1 LGGKRE
7 LGAGV
12 ESVGKIQGGTGAM
25 SPLTSPRT
33 EAARPQGAAV
43 SKPPS
48 FIAEGALRRFENRRS
63 LFWTILVAI
72 CLGVGGDWF
81 SASTQRLYVDED
93 SAAARQE
100 GTVWQHFGVRGNEV
114 VPEIISRDR
123 ARFVFPVSLG
133 APHSLLFS
141 AYPEGAAEYTITLR
155 SDGTSRQI
163 AARKITSA
171 VSENISIPAGKS
183 ELEFAVEGKIA
194 WFDLRLTRKM
204 FLWPAYLGA
213 FLAVAFTMRSRPVSP
228 ASRRRIGNWLAL
240 GLSTFLS
247 LAVIEAVLRLVSLK
261 LPPAIL
267 NARHDLGL
275 FAPDPRWIESPRYK
289 QRLRPNLDTYC
300 EWKFGDIVRM
310 GFIPP
315 ELFGAQE
322 HRYPFRT
329 DAEGFRNPAVR
340 DQIDVAAL
348 GDSFTDA
355 MASPTEEAWPVRL
368 EKITG
373 RKVQNYG
380 TSAFGPQQELYVLQ
394 DYAIHHR
401 PGHVVLAFF
410 AGNDLFDAERFDR
423 WEREGDKP
431 GEETTGWRLVKKFRR
446 YQTLYLSTLARVAML
461 QDSVAAVSDRRANGD
476 LPRFDRGIFEIPTAE
491 RGYLR
496 FAFMPPYLQKLA
508 TSRDAFERSRGWEL
522 TRATLLRMKETS
534 DRAGSRLS
542 IMFVPSKAEVYW
554 PLVEHSLGPEE
565 LQQAIDFCCLYNHM
579 KIRPAEI
586 RANRLAQNDLLRD
599 FCARENIPFVDLTPA
614 LEKSAGTGHAVYYV
628 DDDHLNA
635 AGHEIAAQELARFL
649 AREP

>member
-1 LGGKRE
+1 MMNTEAQTLAPPAHVPVLRMRNSSRAWFYVALFAIG
-7 LGAGV
+7 LSAGV
-12 ESVGKIQGGTGAM
+12 
-25 SPLTSPRT
+25 
-33 EAARPQGAAV
+33 
-43 SKPPS
+43 
-48 FIAEGALRRFENRRS
+48 
-63 LFWTILVAI
+63 
-72 CLGVGGDWF
+72 DWF
-81 SASTQRLYVDED
+81 SAGTRRLYVDED

-100 GTVWQHFGVRGNEV
+100 GTVWQHFGVGGNEV

-141 AYPEGAAEYTITLR
+141 AHPEGVAEYQIMWR
-155 SDGTSRQI
+155 SGGTSRQI
-163 AARKITSA
+163 AARKITNA
-171 VSENISIPAGKS
+171 VSESVSIPAGKG

-194 WFDLRLTRKM
+194 WFDLRLTRKI
-204 FLWPAYLGA
+204 FLWPAYLSA
-213 FLAVAFTMRSRPVSP
+213 LLVVVFMMRSRPVSR
-228 ASRRRIGNWLAL
+228 ARRKMGNWLAL
-240 GLSTFLS
+240 GLSTLLS
-247 LAVIEAVLRLVSLK
+247 LAAIEVGLRLVAMK

-310 GFIPP
+310 GFIPA
-315 ELFGAQE
+315 ELSEGQE

-329 DAEGFRNPAVR
+329 DAEGFRNPVVR
-340 DQIDVAAL
+340 EQIDVAAL

-355 MASPTEEAWPVRL
+355 MASPVEEGWPARL

-373 RKVQNYG
+373 WKVQNYG
-380 TSAFGPQQELYVLQ
+380 TSAFGPQQELYALE
-394 DYAIHHR
+394 DYAIQHHPR
-401 PGHVVLAFF
+401 RVVLAFF

-431 GEETTGWRLVKKFRR
+431 GEETAGWRLIKKFRR
-446 YQTLYLSTLARVAML
+446 YQTLYLATLLRVAWP
-461 QDSVAAVSDRRANGD
+461 QNSVAAVSDRRSSGD
-476 LPRFDRGIFEIPTAE
+476 HPRFDRGFFEIPTAE
-491 RGYLR
+491 TGRLR

-508 TSRDAFERSRGWEL
+508 TSRDEFEGSHGWEL
-522 TRATLLRMKETS
+522 TRATLRRMKETC

-554 PLVEHSLGPEE
+554 PLVEPSLGPEQ

-586 RANRLAQNDLLRD
+586 QANRLAQNDLLRD
-599 FCARENIPFVDLTPA
+599 FCAHENISFLDLTPA
-614 LEKSAGTGHAVYYV
+614 LEKSAGTGHAVFYT

-635 AGHEIAAQELARFL
+635 TGHEIAAQELARFL
-649 AREP
+649 ARAP

>member
-1 LGGKRE
+1 MRNNDAQTL
-7 LGAGV
+7 
-12 ESVGKIQGGTGAM
+12 
-25 SPLTSPRT
+25 
-33 EAARPQGAAV
+33 ARPADVEVSRPKLSRAWFYAA
-43 SKPPS
+43 
-48 FIAEGALRRFENRRS
+48 
-63 LFWTILVAI
+63 LFAI
-72 CLGVGGDWF
+72 GLCVLTDWF
-81 SASTQRLYVDED
+81 SAGTRRLYVDED
-93 SAAARQE
+93 STEARQE

-114 VPEIISRDR
+114 IPEIISKDR

-133 APHSLLFS
+133 APHSLSFS
-141 AYPEGAAEYTITLR
+141 AYPAGAAEYKINLR
-155 SDGTSRQI
+155 SNGASRQI

-171 VSENISIPAGKS
+171 VAESISLPAGKG
-183 ELEFAVEGKIA
+183 ELEFAVEGKIV

-213 FLAVAFTMRSRPVSP
+213 FLALAFTMRTRPVSL
-228 ASRRRIGNWLAL
+228 AARRRIGNWLAL
-240 GLSTFLS
+240 GLSTLLS
-247 LAVIEAVLRLVSLK
+247 LAVIETVLQVVSLK
-261 LPPAIL
+261 LPSAIL

-275 FAPDPRWIESPRYK
+275 FPPDPRWIESPRYK
-289 QRLRPNLDTYC
+289 QRLRPNLNTYC

-315 ELFGAQE
+315 ELSEGRE
-322 HRYPFRT
+322 HRYSFRT

-340 DQIDVAAL
+340 EQIDVAAL

-355 MASPTEEAWPVRL
+355 MASPVEEAWPARL

-380 TSAFGPQQELYVLQ
+380 TSAFGPQQELYALQ
-394 DYAIHHR
+394 DYAIRHQ

-431 GEETTGWRLVKKFRR
+431 GEETGGWRLMKKYRR
-446 YQTLYLSTLARVAML
+446 YQTLYLATLAQFAVPRLA
-461 QDSVAAVSDRRANGD
+461 VAAISDRRANGD
-476 LPRFDRGIFEIPTAE
+476 LPQFDRGIFETPTSA
-491 RGYLR
+491 GNHLR

-508 TSRDAFERSRGWEL
+508 TSRDEFERSRGWEL
-522 TRATLLRMKETS
+522 TRTTFLKMKETC
-534 DRAGSRLS
+534 DRAGSRFS

-554 PLVEHSLGPEE
+554 PLVEHSLGQEE
-565 LQQAIDFCCLYNHM
+565 LQRAIDFCCLYNHM

-586 RANRLAQNDLLRD
+586 QANRLAQNDLLRD

-614 LEKSAGTGHAVYYV
+614 LEKSAGAGHAVYYV

>member
-1 LGGKRE
+1 M
-7 LGAGV
+7 
-12 ESVGKIQGGTGAM
+12 M
-25 SPLTSPRT
+25 SRDAQTLDRPAHVHVPRT
-33 EAARPQGAAV
+33 KSSRAWFYAA
-43 SKPPS
+43 
-48 FIAEGALRRFENRRS
+48 FF
-63 LFWTILVAI
+63 AI
-72 CLGVGGDWF
+72 CLCMLADWF
-81 SASTQRLYVDED
+81 SASTRRLYVGED
-93 SAAARQE
+93 SVAARQE

-114 VPEIISRDR
+114 VPEIISKDR

-133 APHSLLFS
+133 APHSLSFS
-141 AYPEGAAEYTITLR
+141 AHPEGAAEYKINLR
-155 SDGTSRQI
+155 SNGTSRQI
-163 AARKITSA
+163 AARKITGA
-171 VSENISIPAGKS
+171 VSESVSIPAGKG

-213 FLAVAFTMRSRPVSP
+213 LLAVAFTMRNRPGSP
-228 ASRRRIGNWLAL
+228 VVRRRMGNWLAL
-240 GLSTFLS
+240 GLSTLFS
-247 LAVIEAVLRLVSLK
+247 LAAIEAVLRLMALK

-289 QRLRPNLDTYC
+289 QHLRPNLDTYC

-315 ELFGAQE
+315 ELSDGQE

-329 DAEGFRNPAVR
+329 DAEGFRNPIVR
-340 DQIDVAAL
+340 EQIDVAAL

-355 MASPTEEAWPVRL
+355 MASPVEEAWPARL

-380 TSAFGPQQELYVLQ
+380 TSGFGPQQELYALQ
-394 DYAIHHR
+394 DYAMHHR
-401 PGHVVLAFF
+401 PSHVVLAFF

-446 YQTLYLSTLARVAML
+446 YQMLYLSTLMRVAIPRN
-461 QDSVAAVSDRRANGD
+461 SVAAVSDRRSNGNL
-476 LPRFDRGIFEIPTAE
+476 LPRFERGIFEIPAAE
-491 RGYLR
+491 SGRLR
-496 FAFMPPYLQKLA
+496 FALMPPYLQKLA
-508 TSRDAFERSRGWEL
+508 TSRDEFARSRGWEL
-522 TRATLLRMKETS
+522 TRAALLRIKDTC
-534 DRAGSRLS
+534 DQAGSRLS

-554 PLVEHSLGPEE
+554 PLVEHALGPEE
-565 LQQAIDFCCLYNHM
+565 LQRAIDFCCLYNHM

-586 RANRLAQNDLLRD
+586 QANRLAQNDLLRD
-599 FCARENIPFVDLTPA
+599 FCAHENIPFVDLTPA
-614 LEKSAGTGHAVYYV
+614 LEKNAGEGHAVYYT

-635 AGHEIAAQELARFL
+635 AGHEIAAQELAAFL
-649 AREP
+649 ARKP

>member
-1 LGGKRE
+1 MGSEGK
-7 LGAGV
+7 LGAGL
-12 ESVGKIQGGTGAM
+12 ESVGKISERQEM
-25 SPLTSPRT
+25 MNS
-33 EAARPQGAAV
+33 EAQTLARPAHVHA
-43 SKPPS
+43 P
-48 FIAEGALRRFENRRS
+48 ALRTARS
-63 LFWTILVAI
+63 TWAWVYAALFAI
-72 CLGVGGDWF
+72 GLCAGVDWF
-81 SASTQRLYVDED
+81 SASTRRLYVDED

-141 AYPEGAAEYTITLR
+141 AYPEGAAEYQIRWR

-163 AARKITSA
+163 AARKITNA
-171 VSENISIPAGKS
+171 VSENISIPAGKG

-213 FLAVAFTMRSRPVSP
+213 FLAVAFAMRNRPVSP
-228 ASRRRIGNWLAL
+228 AGQSRIGNWLAL
-240 GLSTFLS
+240 GLSTLLS
-247 LAVIEAVLRLVSLK
+247 LAAIEAGLRLRSLK

-289 QRLRPNLDTYC
+289 ERLRPNLDTYC
-300 EWKFGDIVRM
+300 EWKFGDIARM

-315 ELFGAQE
+315 ELSEGEE

-340 DQIDVAAL
+340 EQIDVAAL

-355 MASPTEEAWPVRL
+355 MASPVEEAWPARL

-380 TSAFGPQQELYVLQ
+380 TSAFGPQQELYALQ
-394 DYAIHHR
+394 DYAIHHC
-401 PGHVVLAFF
+401 PSHVVLAFF

-431 GEETTGWRLVKKFRR
+431 GEETTGWRLVKNFRR
-446 YQTLYLSTLARVAML
+446 YQTLYLSTLTRVVTP
-461 QDSVAAVSDRRANGD
+461 QRNSQESVAAVSDRRTGEL
-476 LPRFDRGIFEIPTAE
+476 LPRFDRGIFEIPTE
-491 RGYLR
+491 ESGQLR
-496 FAFMPPYLQKLA
+496 FALMPPYLQKLA
-508 TSRDAFERSRGWEL
+508 TSHDEFERSRGWEL
-522 TRATLLRMKETS
+522 TRATLLRMKETC

-554 PLVEHSLGPEE
+554 SLVEHSLGPEE
-565 LQQAIDFCCLYNHM
+565 LQRAIDFCCLYNHM
-579 KIRPAEI
+579 KIRPEEI
-586 RANRLAQNDLLRD
+586 QANRLAQNELLRD

-614 LEKSAGTGHAVYYV
+614 LEKSAGAGHAIYYV

-635 AGHEIAAQELARFL
+635 AGHEIAAQEMARFL

>member
-1 LGGKRE
+1 L
-7 LGAGV
+7 LW
-12 ESVGKIQGGTGAM
+12 S
-25 SPLTSPRT
+25 
-33 EAARPQGAAV
+33 
-43 SKPPS
+43 
-48 FIAEGALRRFENRRS
+48 
-63 LFWTILVAI
+63 ILVAI
-72 CLGVGGDWF
+72 CLGALLDWF
-81 SASTQRLYVDED
+81 SAGTRRLYVDED
-93 SAAARQE
+93 SATARQE

-114 VPEIISRDR
+114 VPEIISKDR

-133 APHSLLFS
+133 APHSLQFS
-141 AYPEGAAEYTITLR
+141 AHPEGAAEYQIMWR

-163 AARKITSA
+163 AGRKVTNA
-171 VSENISIPAGKS
+171 VSESVSIPAGKG

-194 WFDLRLTRKM
+194 WFDLRLTRKI
-204 FLWPAYLGA
+204 FLWPVYLGA
-213 FLAVAFTMRSRPVSP
+213 FFTVVFMWRSRPVSR
-228 ASRRRIGNWLAL
+228 AARRRFGNWLAL

-247 LAVIEAVLRLVSLK
+247 LAAIETVLRLMSLK

-300 EWKFGDIVRM
+300 EWILGDIVRM
-310 GFIPP
+310 GFIRP
-315 ELFGAQE
+315 ELSEGQE

-340 DQIDVAAL
+340 EQIDVAAL

-355 MASPTEEAWPVRL
+355 MASPAEEAWPAQL

-380 TSAFGPQQELYVLQ
+380 TSAFGPQQELYALQ
-394 DYAIHHR
+394 DYAIQHH
-401 PGHVVLAFF
+401 PSHVVLAFF

-431 GEETTGWRLVKKFRR
+431 GEETAGWRLVKNFRR
-446 YQTLYLSTLARVAML
+446 YQTLYLATLARVVMP
-461 QDSVAAVSDRRANGD
+461 QNSVAAVSDRRSPGD

-491 RGYLR
+491 TGRLR

-508 TSRDAFERSRGWEL
+508 TSRDEFERSHGWEL
-522 TRATLLRMKETS
+522 TRATLRRMKETC
-534 DRAGSRLS
+534 DQAGSRLS

-554 PLVEHSLGPEE
+554 PLVERSLGPEE

-586 RANRLAQNDLLRD
+586 QANRLAQNELLRD
-599 FCARENIPFVDLTPA
+599 FCAHENISFLDLTLA
-614 LEKSAGTGHAVYYV
+614 LEKSAGTGHAVYYT

-635 AGHEIAAQELARFL
+635 AGHEIAAQELAGFL
-649 AREP
+649 ARAP